1 MPDHAPVAR
10 GRGTIVDR
18 PRPTL
23 RDVAREAGVD
33 ISTASRVL
41 RRTVDAATST
51 ETRQRI
57 EDAARRLQY
66 QPNVL
71 ARGLRL
77 KRTGSIGVVVPQ
89 LDNPVFQELVLA
101 AEEEAA
107 AIGQSVIIYHIDET
121 HRPAQSLVGLA
132 QANQVDG
139 LIVATL
145 NVADSGLGALR
156 ELPCPFVLVN
166 RAADGVDA
174 SVSLDD
180 AAGAGLAVRH
190 LADLGHRRIGF
201 LAGPAGRYNAD
212 QRLAGFRAGLAGAG
226 LDFDPAFVETA
237 GYDFVSGRTGMRRLI
252 EAGTVPEAIVGV
264 TLTTAVGVIAA
275 AAEAGI
281 DVPRDLSVVAIHDG
295 ILAEMCRPRL
305 TTVRFPV
312 GRMARLAVQAL
323 RCRIDGDPFDL
334 PVVLPPDGIVVRD
347 SCAERR

>member
-1 MPDHAPVAR
+1 M
-10 GRGTIVDR
+10 DR

-41 RRTVDAATST
+41 RRTADAATSA

-89 LDNPVFQELVLA
+89 LDNPVFQELILA

-107 AIGQSVIIYHIDET
+107 ANGQSVIIYHIDET
-121 HRPAQSLVGLA
+121 HRPAQSLVSLA

-145 NVADSGLGALR
+145 NVADSGLGALG

-166 RAADGVDA
+166 RAAAGIDA

-180 AAGAGLAVRH
+180 AAGARCAVRH

-212 QRLAGFRAGLAGAG
+212 QRLAGFRAGLAEAG
-226 LDFDPAFVETA
+226 LDFDPALVERA
-237 GYDFVSGRTGMRRLI
+237 GYDFVSGRAAMKRLI
-252 EAGTVPEAIVGV
+252 DGRRIPEAIVGV
-264 TLTTAVGVIAA
+264 TLTTAVGVVAA
-275 AAEAGI
+275 AGAAGI

-295 ILAEMCRPRL
+295 VLAEMCRPRL

-323 RCRIDGDPFDL
+323 RARIDGGGFDL
-334 PVVLPPDGIVVRD
+334 PIVLPPDGVVKRD
-347 SCAERR
+347 SCADRR

>member
-1 MPDHAPVAR
+1 M
-10 GRGTIVDR
+10 DR

-33 ISTASRVL
+33 VSTASRVL
-41 RRTVDAATST
+41 RRTVDAATSA

-107 AIGQSVIIYHIDET
+107 ANGQSVIIYHIDET
-121 HRPAQSLVGLA
+121 HRPAQSLVSLA

-145 NVADSGLGALR
+145 NVADSGLGALS
-156 ELPCPFVLVN
+156 ELPCPFILVN
-166 RAADGVDA
+166 RAAAGVDA

-180 AAGAGLAVRH
+180 AAGARLAVRH

-212 QRLAGFRAGLAGAG
+212 QRLAGFRAGLTEAG
-226 LDFDPAFVETA
+226 LDFDPTLVETA
-237 GYDFVSGRTGMRRLI
+237 GYDFVSGRAAMQRLI
-252 EAGTVPEAIVGV
+252 DGGRTPGAIVGV
-264 TLTTAVGVIAA
+264 TLTAAVGIVAA
-275 AAEAGI
+275 ASAAGI

-295 ILAEMCRPRL
+295 VLAEMCRPRL

-323 RCRIDGDPFDL
+323 LSRIDGGGLDL
-334 PVVLPPDGIVVRD
+334 PIVLPPDGIIVRD
-347 SCAERR
+347 SCADRRQT